1 MSKKAKKVI
10 IGVVAAVLAAAL
22 IVVGVLFFP
31 LTGKKHVQIW
41 SADQPFDLGAIQTVE
56 KDPDRPFKILL
67 LADTQ
72 LWTLLGDNGRALD
85 QVR

>member
-56 KDPDRPFKILL
+56 KDPDRPF
-67 LADTQ
+67 TQ
-72 LWTLLGDNGRALD
+72 
-85 QVR
+85 